1 MFAIMVRLARKMSPL
16 FSLVSYV
23 CMFVSLSRVVIKSS
37 PCWVAATVYVFD
49 GVSNITMEFIISKY
63 LVSTT

>member
-1 MFAIMVRLARKMSPL
+1 MFAIMVRLERKMSPL
-16 FSLVSYV
+16 FSLV

-49 GVSNITMEFIISKY
+49 GVSNVAMEFIISKY
-63 LVSTT
+63 LVTTT